1 MTDLFSLVQGYSAL
15 AVVEALARERGLHR
29 VPVIDSNRRIVNL
42 VTNSQVLKYLNDNID
57 LLGSVLIK
65 TLDACG
71 NRFLKPVSVQPQRD
85 RGESNGLL
93 PVGFRLTALLSFV
106 FACPAL
112 VHPPSFSFPVS
123 LTVDE
128 ETAAIDAFQLMVT
141 KDVDGLA
148 ICNKEGRLR
157 GNISL
162 RDRQSGKGTNRGSN
176 GCAAKW

>member
-1 MTDLFSLVQGYSAL
+1 
-15 AVVEALARERGLHR
+15 
-29 VPVIDSNRRIVNL
+29 
-42 VTNSQVLKYLNDNID
+42 
-57 LLGSVLIK
+57 
-65 TLDACG
+65 
-71 NRFLKPVSVQPQRD
+71 
-85 RGESNGLL
+85 
-93 PVGFRLTALLSFV
+93 
-106 FACPAL
+106 
-112 VHPPSFSFPVS
+112 
-123 LTVDE
+123 VDE